1 MGKKFICCMRNYLE
15 IFRFLWGGGTKDSTE
30 ILNGK
35 SSSSRC
41 LKLLQI
47 MLAHVGKGISR
58 ASLLEYLYGKEEIS
72 NSSNNLR
79 VTMHRLRRQLYEA
92 GLPKSEYFLLDRAT
106 GTYHWDE
113 RISVK
118 TDVQIFEEE
127 LESARQEK
135 SAEKR
140 AKFLRKAC
148 ILYKGEFLEDMG
160 LEEWVVVRAVK
171 YKEKYK
177 RAMRELLELL
187 REKKEHEEIVQLCVK
202 AVKLY
207 PYDEWQEEM
216 VDSLVQ
222 LGKKEDALQLCKD
235 TSKMYWEELGIPV
248 SARMTE
254 QYHRLTGMFQG
265 SVKDIQKIE
274 SQFKET
280 RQETEALYLSFQSF
294 VDIYRLLKRISEEG
308 GRQVYVAVCSVWNPE
323 SLSGR
328 PKRPERLSAYLRKAL
343 QASLKRDD
351 AFTKYSDLEYLIL
364 LSGKDRESCE
374 QIFNQV
380 RRQFSKQS
388 KSWARHLRFDLFPS
402 IKE

>member
-1 MGKKFICCMRNYLE
+1 
-15 IFRFLWGGGTKDSTE
+15 
-30 ILNGK
+30 
-35 SSSSRC
+35 
-41 LKLLQI
+41 
-47 MLAHVGKGISR
+47 
-58 ASLLEYLYGKEEIS
+58 
-72 NSSNNLR
+72 
-79 VTMHRLRRQLYEA
+79 
-92 GLPKSEYFLLDRAT
+92 
-106 GTYHWDE
+106 
-113 RISVK
+113 
-118 TDVQIFEEE
+118 
-127 LESARQEK
+127 
-135 SAEKR
+135 
-140 AKFLRKAC
+140 
-148 ILYKGEFLEDMG
+148 
-160 LEEWVVVRAVK
+160 
-171 YKEKYK
+171 
-177 RAMRELLELL
+177 MRELLELL